1 MFSLPL
7 DSIAHKAKNRSR
19 LLISVSSTVPNTVL
33 GTQQVLNEYLLTE

>member
-7 DSIAHKAKNRSR
+7 DSIAQAKNRSR